1 MRRRFGKVI
10 NELAKKDDKIV
21 LIVGDIGYGI
31 FDDFRKKHPK
41 KFFNLGI
48 CEQSMIGFASGMA
61 LEGLKPWVY
70 TITPFLIERP
80 FEQIK
85 LDIDQ
90 QNVNVNLV
98 GFADYPTL
106 GPSHAELDGERLMKL
121 FKNIKCINNNS
132 KFCDKDIQNDIN
144 NNNINNDDINNN
156 INNNN
161 KKIQFSDYKKAHTET
176 TLIDP
181 ANVRKRKTAKSLK
194 QLQKQRTK
202 ISFKESKKRYN

>member
-1 MRRRFGKVI
+1 MRRHFGKVI
-10 NELAKKDDKIV
+10 SELAKKDDKIV
-21 LIVGDIGYGI
+21 LIVGDIGYGV
-31 FDDFRKKHPK
+31 FDDFRKNHPK

-48 CEQSMIGFASGMA
+48 CEQSIISVTSGMA

-98 GFADYPTL
+98 GFADYPNL

-121 FKNIKCINNNS
+121 FKNIKSFFPKNS
-132 KFCDKDIQNDIN
+132 DEAETAIYQSY
-144 NNNINNDDINNN
+144 
-156 INNNN
+156 N
-161 KKIQFSDYKKAHTET
+161 KHGPTFI
-176 TLIDP
+176 
-181 ANVRKRKTAKSLK
+181 SLK
-194 QLQKQRTK
+194 SDITIGK
-202 ISFKESKKRYN
+202 NW